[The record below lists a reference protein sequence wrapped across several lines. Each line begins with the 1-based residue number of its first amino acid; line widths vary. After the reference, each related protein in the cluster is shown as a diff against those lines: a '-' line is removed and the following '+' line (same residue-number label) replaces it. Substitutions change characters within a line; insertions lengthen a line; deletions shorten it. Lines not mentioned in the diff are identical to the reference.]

1 MALQQDEMM
10 IFLADLKLF
19 QGSGREL
26 SDVLLSGFQLCIHNY
41 VVYSLL
47 NPRSVF
53 DISITSKLNIHKLVK
68 YYQRFTQAPLSAF
81 AFR

>member
-1 MALQQDEMM
+1 MALQAGRNDD
-10 IFLADLKLF
+10 IF
-19 QGSGREL
+19 GRFKTVPRIRERAPRCAALWL
-26 SDVLLSGFQLCIHNY
+26 SALYPQL
-41 VVYSLL
+41 VYSLL